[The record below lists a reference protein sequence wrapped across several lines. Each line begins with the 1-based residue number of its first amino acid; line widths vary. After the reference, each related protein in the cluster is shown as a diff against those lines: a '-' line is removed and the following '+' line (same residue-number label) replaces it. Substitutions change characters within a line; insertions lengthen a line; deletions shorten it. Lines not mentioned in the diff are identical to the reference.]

1 MAYRIQIRRDTS
13 SNWTSNNPILLQGEF
28 GYELNTGYA
37 KIGDGQTAWTAL
49 DYFGG
54 TGPTGSTGVTGSTGF
69 GVPTGGSS
77 GQFLIKSS
85 DTDYDTAWTASL
97 VSDVPPGSSGATGST
112 GEIALDTDWLY
123 VCVGTDTW
131 KRTLLTGW

>member
-77 GQFLIKSS
+77 GQFLVKSS